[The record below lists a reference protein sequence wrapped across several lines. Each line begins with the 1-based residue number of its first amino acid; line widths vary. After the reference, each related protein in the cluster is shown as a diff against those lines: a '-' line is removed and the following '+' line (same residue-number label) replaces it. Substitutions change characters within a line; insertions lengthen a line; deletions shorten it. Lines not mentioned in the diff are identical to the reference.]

1 MKINLHQSGE
11 FILIKEDKDFEK
23 RYGHI
28 NILGTSFLR
37 ENFIFKIGEKKTKI

>member
-11 FILIKEDKDFEK
+11 FNLIKEDFEK

-37 ENFIFKIGEKKTKI
+37 ENFILKIGEKKTKI